1 MNPQRP
7 SNLPPFKS
15 VVASRRDRRLDRR
28 VMIAGGVA
36 AAGVAV
42 AGIYGIS
49 ALIGGGDPSATPT
62 PGAIPAAGDA
72 NVAPTNPAIAQQ
84 PSVPTKPPAVVV
96 EPTAPVTV
104 ASRPQQEVANLPAGM
119 ALIASPRL
127 PLFAIAA
134 GSIPGLL
141 AGTVTDWRAVGCP
154 VRIAVSVAAIEGSVP
169 EGVRPAQ
176 TFSSYDE
183 LAAAMQRDA
192 RLVALVPVDDVDWRT
207 SALAVDGFDPVRDR
221 PDAIR
226 VAFVGDIVPGR
237 NVDEKMRYYGDF
249 TRPFKLIANEL
260 RSYDIC
266 VGNLEGNLSTSILP
280 PSNAHT
286 FSFVSDPQM
295 IEGFQMAGIDALSLA
310 NNHTAWNNEGWGNA
324 GFLDTIDA
332 LESYAM
338 PFFGGGRD
346 LAEARTPWVWE
357 RNGFRVAITG
367 VDGVTA
373 NLEQTKGV
381 LSDYVGA
388 ESGVPG
394 TYPYDS
400 NLFTSDIA
408 EMASS
413 YDVVLPYFHMGVEYA
428 ANPPDWSIVG
438 AMNAIDAGAAMVV
451 TNHPHVIQGMSS
463 YAGTPIVYSV
473 GNFVFDQMFSY
484 EVRTG
489 SILEI
494 VLQGRRIV
502 GLRSKGIEIED
513 FHMPRLMT
521 DGEQAAMMEQ
531 FWLKTD
537 ALAGAE

>member
-7 SNLPPFKS
+7 SNPPPFKS
-15 VVASRRDRRLDRR
+15 VVAPSRDRRIDRR

-36 AAGVAV
+36 AVGVAAAGVV
-42 AGIYGIS
+42 G
-49 ALIGGGDPSATPT
+49 LTTLTGGGTTATPT
-62 PGAIPAAGDA
+62 PNAVPAGSGAT
-72 NVAPTNPAIAQQ
+72 VAPTIPAVAQQ
-84 PSVPTKPPAVVV
+84 PAVPTKPPAVVV
-96 EPTAPVTV
+96 EPTAPAVV
-104 ASRPQQEVANLPAGM
+104 SSRPQQEVANLPAGT
-119 ALIASPRL
+119 ALITSPRL
-127 PLFAIAA
+127 PLFAIA
-134 GSIPGLL
+134 SKHIPGLL
-141 AGTVTDWRAVGCP
+141 GGATTDWRAVGCP
-154 VRIAVSVAAIEGSVP
+154 VRIGVVVAAIEGSTP
-169 EGVRPAQ
+169 DGVRPAQ
-176 TFSSYDE
+176 TFPSYDD
-183 LAAAMQRDA
+183 LANAMQRDP
-192 RLVALVPVDDVDWRT
+192 RLVAVVPTADVDWRA
-207 SALAVDGFDPVRDR
+207 SVLAVDGYDPVRNQDGI
-221 PDAIR
+221 IR
-226 VAFVGDIVPGR
+226 IGFVGDIVPGR

-266 VGNLEGNLSTSILP
+266 IGNLEGNLSTSILP

-324 GFLDTIDA
+324 AFLDTIDA
-332 LESYAM
+332 FESYAM

-346 LAEARTPWVWE
+346 LVEARTPWVWE
-357 RNGFRVAITG
+357 RSGFRVAIIG

-388 ESGVPG
+388 EPGVPG
-394 TYPYDS
+394 TYPYDT

-408 EMASS
+408 EMSAT
-413 YDVVLPYFHMGVEYA
+413 YDVVIPYFHMGVEYA
-428 ANPPDWSIVG
+428 FNPPDWSIAG
-438 AMNAIDAGAAMVV
+438 ARDAIDSGATMVV
-451 TNHPHVIQGMSS
+451 TNHPHIIQGMSS
-463 YAGTPIVYSV
+463 HAGTPIVYSV

-502 GLRSKGIEIED
+502 GLRSKGIEVED

-537 ALAGAE
+537 SLVE